1 VSKKTKIILV
11 DLKDSFTYNLVQL
24 LENLGAHVYVRPYS
38 KDIVAG
44 CEEYDKILLSPG
56 PGTPEDYPALF
67 DLIHTFQ
74 NRKPILGICL
84 GHQAI
89 GTFYGAKLGQ
99 LAKVQ
104 HGQTV
109 LLFPGNGIEGTLLEG
124 ISLPKLATLYHSWAL
139 KSEDFPSCLKISC
152 TTLDGTIMGVKH
164 KDYEVEGFQFHPESY
179 MSEIGKDLLDKWL
192 SFPIL

>member
-24 LENLGAHVYVRPYS
+24 LENLGASVYVRPYT
-38 KDIVAG
+38 KDVVAG

-74 NRKPILGICL
+74 NTKPILGICL

-109 LLFPGNGIEGTLLEG
+109 LLFPGNGIDGTLLEG
-124 ISLPKLATLYHSWAL
+124 MYLPKLATLYHSWAL

-164 KDYEVEGFQFHPESY
+164 KEYEVEGFQFHPESY
-179 MSEIGKDLLDKWL
+179 MSEIGKDLLHKWL
-192 SFPIL
+192 SIPI